1 MRIDVTIHSENAR
14 DSPEEASVALYPAV
28 CLAIISVITVAMPGL
43 PLCAGLLTALSSRF
57 NTNTNSAVLILVI
70 VLLPRWEL
78 CRR

>member
-1 MRIDVTIHSENAR
+1 
-14 DSPEEASVALYPAV
+14 
-28 CLAIISVITVAMPGL
+28 VAMPRL
-43 PLCAGLLTALSSRF
+43 PLCASLLTALSSRF